1 MLVEDS
7 ALKSSALLVSERICE
22 EDAGMVDQRVDL
34 SPNSLARQ
42 AHGLDADSSLSNF
55 GFKP

>member
-7 ALKSSALLVSERICE
+7 ALKSSALLVSEGICE

-34 SPNSLARQ
+34 SPN
-42 AHGLDADSSLSNF
+42 
-55 GFKP
+55 